1 MMLFGVST
9 TWLTGLLRSS
19 RDFSVTRRLIRRA
32 SIMDITE
39 NADNT
44 EDTESTTVITEST
57 RREIFPPTTSQLPST
72 GEKRAL

>member
-1 MMLFGVST
+1 M
-9 TWLTGLLRSS
+9 
-19 RDFSVTRRLIRRA
+19 RRA
-32 SIMDITE
+32 SNMDITE
-39 NADNT
+39 NADTT